1 MMLGEQRRLEV
12 LRRALGGDRVCHAIA
27 TRQRRQFVWCAAESG
42 HLRGKCNGVLFRYRQ
57 TVAVGNHD
65 EQHPH
70 IV

>member
-42 HLRGKCNGVLFRYRQ
+42 HLRGKCNGVLFGTGRLSQ
-57 TVAVGNHD
+57 LGTDD